1 MCAPPSIDVL
11 RRRFERLPREQ
22 RDAIIAA
29 CQAIG
34 VRRLPDATPRQL
46 VAVRAIVDAV
56 ARP

>member
-29 CQAIG
+29 CYAIG